1 MAFNYAGF
9 KLAEKKAFKDYEHY
23 FAPAEK
29 QIKDKLGADW
39 QLVIDFPAF
48 EKATNETTGTNATAK
63 GDRDR
68 LPQCIFERYVQP
80 LGEEIAQMD
89 AETAEAV
96 NDAITEKKVVISLNP
111 EDVDARYTVKIGTA
125 INVLVQQDRLSGS
138 YPYDRNTTVTAILE
152 KTL

>member
-23 FAPAEK
+23 FAPAEQ

-48 EKATNETTGTNATAK
+48 EKATNETTATNDTAK
-63 GDRDR
+63 GDRWR

-80 LGEEIAQMD
+80 LGAEIAQMD

-96 NDAITEKKVVISLNP
+96 NDAISEKKVFITMDP
-111 EDVDARYTVKIGTA
+111 EHVDARYTVKIGTA
-125 INVLVQQDRLSGS
+125 INILVQQDRLSGE
-138 YPYDRNTTVTAILE
+138 YPYDRNTTVTAVLE